1 MDNIKGNELSP
12 ILAHI
17 WTKYEDRLCEA
28 EQLALSF
35 AIEAVHYCEN
45 NGLEFTIE
53 GVKTAVVEKQD

>member
-1 MDNIKGNELSP
+1 MDNINGDELARV
-12 ILAHI
+12 LAHI
-17 WTKYEDRLCEA
+17 WTEYENKLTVA

-35 AIEAVHYCEN
+35 AIAAVHYCEN